1 MNELELVRLVRPEVE
16 DPSESTT
23 NEARRRV
30 LEIAAGA
37 PRHRHRSR
45 IPGYWQVGR
54 RRWAVTIPAA
64 AVLAAIVVA
73 VAVIVPSN
81 APSAAAEVL
90 LAAADRAE
98 VRPIAATT
106 TILTGGTA
114 TDMPGIRYTR
124 WESASLAMFSG
135 QGDGFY
141 SAIIRTTRDTW
152 VAPDGSGRIAQT
164 VHDVEFLSDEDRL
177 GIEQLGED
185 LYVGINDEFGP
196 GELSYPDYES
206 LPTDVDQLEA
216 VLAEIPHGDWP
227 NEVGVFWSIQQLLRE
242 GGTPAELRAALYRV
256 AAGIDGIELL
266 GDTTDR
272 AGRTGTGVSLTYQG
286 NGLQYQDWLIFD
298 PDTTELLGEEKILL
312 TATPQYRAQPP
323 ITVSWFVYIE
333 RDTVNDIP

>member
-1 MNELELVRLVRPEVE
+1 MNELELVRLVRPDAEE
-16 DPSESTT
+16 PSEATT
-23 NEARRRV
+23 AKARRRV
-30 LEIAAGA
+30 LEIATGT
-37 PRHRHRSR
+37 PRHRHWFQFPLDR
-45 IPGYWQVGR
+45 PAKW
-54 RRWAVTIPAA
+54 RRWAVSVPAA
-64 AVLAAIVVA
+64 AVLVAIVVA

-98 VRPIAATT
+98 APPIAATT
-106 TILTGGTA
+106 TVPTGGTA

-135 QGDGFY
+135 EGDGFY

-152 VAPDGSGRIAQT
+152 VAPDGSGRI
-164 VHDVEFLSDEDRL
+164 VERVDDVEFLSDEDRL

-185 LYVGINDEFGP
+185 LYVGINEEFGP
-196 GELSYPDYES
+196 GGLSYADYES
-206 LPTDVDQLEA
+206 LPTDVEQLEA

-227 NEVGVFWSIQQLLRE
+227 NEVGVFWSIQDLLRD

-298 PDTTELLGEEKILL
+298 PDTTELLGEETTLL

-323 ITVSWFVYIE
+323 ITVSWYVYLE